1 MRKWLALCLALLMVL
16 PLFAACKAK
25 TGSLTLFEGGSGVLI
40 YDADLLNFKEA
51 GEFAAKI
58 EKATGAKLTTAKG
71 YSGSAPRI
79 VLGNVDAES
88 VRAVTGN
95 LRKNDYVLKISGED
109 YIIGATSTTALKKAM
124 QYFLDNIL
132 TGAKDGVL
140 KLSAKQDYLFEDTY
154 KVDGFSVGGIS
165 LSSMEIVV
173 PKSPT
178 VSEYRTA
185 VLLQQHLLNYVG
197 YSLPLKKGV
206 INEGAAG
213 WIKIGAS
220 LCEKAKAGEAH
231 SYAVAVSGST
241 MEIVAEDFYGYEA
254 VQSLLQSTVFAARN
268 QQKEMNDDTAF
279 SGTGDAK
286 DVLNHE
292 GDVRLAFHNIHG
304 SCDPAEFPVSPV
316 ADMMSEVFAEYLP
329 DVLGLQE
336 CSPQMRSSGNIEG
349 KLAPLYTEVDVLSSP
364 YYRRNGSQNFT
375 PLFYRADTLDLLK
388 AGFFGY
394 NAIPYDNDAYT
405 SLRKGQTAE
414 TLLNGNTPQN
424 GGTSTSR
431 ADKSKSVT
439 WAVFRH
445 KATGK
450 IFMAASTHLWW
461 ENNDEGDRAM
471 RQIQMCYLKDLL
483 MKEAKNYLAETN
495 NAADILPIFVGGDYN
510 SSYAASNNKPTQM
523 TANTPKLLC
532 DSEINTM
539 FENTNGKAPAEK
551 QITTSTHHEYATWNE
566 ALGIYT
572 DPDRTSE
579 DYNKSLDYIFSCR
592 AAADMTEIRRSSL
605 VNELYSFLSSDHTP
619 LFIDFSFTA
628 AAPRG

>member
-16 PLFAACKAK
+16 PLLGACKSKAE
-25 TGSLTLFEGGSGVLI
+25 SLTLFEGGTGVLI

-58 EKATGAKLTTAKG
+58 EEATGAKLTTAKG
-71 YSGSAPRI
+71 YSGSAPRV

-95 LRKNDYVLKISGED
+95 LRKNDYALKISGED
-109 YIIGATSTTALKKAM
+109 YIIGATSTAALKKAM

-173 PKSPT
+173 PKTPT

-185 VLLQQHLLNYVG
+185 VLLQQYLLNTVG

-206 INEGAAG
+206 VNEGAAG

-220 LCEKAKAGEAH
+220 LCEKAKATEAH
-231 SYAVAVSGST
+231 SYAVAVNGSA
-241 MEIVAEDFYGYEA
+241 MEIAAEDFYGYEA
-254 VQSLLQSTVFAARN
+254 VQDLLQNTIFTARN

-279 SGTGDAK
+279 SGVGNVK

-304 SCDPAEFPVSPV
+304 NCNTTAFPVSPV

-336 CSPQMRSSGNIEG
+336 CSPALRDAGIAN
-349 KLAPLYTEVDVLSSP
+349 KLAPLYTEVNVLSSP
-364 YYRRNGSQNFT
+364 YYGRNGSQNST
-375 PLFYRADTLDLLK
+375 PLFYRTDTLDLLK

-394 NAIPYDNDAYT
+394 NALPYGDDAYA

-439 WAVFRH
+439 WAIFRH
-445 KATGK
+445 KATGN
-450 IFMAASTHLWW
+450 IFMVASTHLWW
-461 ENNDEGDRAM
+461 ENNDEGDRIM
-471 RQIQMCYLKDLL
+471 RQIQMSYLKDLL
-483 MKEAKNYLAETN
+483 MSEAKNYLEETD
-495 NAADILPIFVGGDYN
+495 NAADIMPIFVGGDYN
-510 SSYAASNNKPTQM
+510 AKYSASNNKPDKM

-539 FENTNGKAPAEK
+539 FENTNSKAPEGK
-551 QITTSTHHEYATWNE
+551 RIITSTHHGYATWNDE
-566 ALGIYT
+566 LGIYT
-572 DPDRTSE
+572 DPDRTSA
-579 DYNKSLDYIFSCR
+579 DYNASLDYIFSCK
-592 AAADMTEIRRSSL
+592 AAAGMTEIKRSSL
-605 VNELYSFLSSDHTP
+605 INELYSFLSSDHTP
-619 LFIDFSFTA
+619 ILIDFSFTA

>member
-16 PLFAACKAK
+16 PLLAACKSK
-25 TGSLTLFEGGSGVLI
+25 TESLTLFEGGTGVLI

-58 EKATGAKLTTAKG
+58 EEATGAKLTTAKG
-71 YSGSAPRI
+71 YSGNAPRI

-132 TGAKDGVL
+132 TGVKDGVL
-140 KLSAKQDYLFEDTY
+140 KLSAKQDYVFEDTY

-185 VLLQQHLLNYVG
+185 VLLQQYLLNTIG

-206 INEGAAG
+206 VNEGAAG

-220 LCEKAKAGEAH
+220 LCEKAKASEEH
-231 SYAVAVSGST
+231 SYAVAVSGTT

-254 VQSLLQSTVFAARN
+254 VQELLQNSVFTAKN

-279 SGTGDAK
+279 SGIGTVK

-304 SCDPAEFPVSPV
+304 NCNTTEFPVSPV

-336 CSPQMRSSGNIEG
+336 CSEALRSSGNLAG
-349 KLAPLYTEVDVLSSP
+349 KLAPLYTEVNVVASP
-364 YYRRNGSQNFT
+364 YYKKNGSQNST
-375 PLFYRADTLDLLK
+375 PLFYRTDTLDLLK

-394 NAIPYDNDAYT
+394 NALPYDNDAYA

-439 WAVFRH
+439 WAIFRH
-445 KATGK
+445 KATGN
-450 IFMAASTHLWW
+450 IFLVASTHLWW
-461 ENNDEGDRAM
+461 ENNDEGDRVM
-471 RQIQMCYLKDLL
+471 RQIQMAYLKDLL
-483 MKEAKNYLAETN
+483 MNEAGNYLKETG
-495 NAADILPIFVGGDYN
+495 NAADIMPIFVGGDYN
-510 SSYAASNNKPTQM
+510 ARYSASNNKPTQM
-523 TANTPKLLC
+523 TADSPKLLC
-532 DSEINTM
+532 DSEMNTM
-539 FENTNGKAPAEK
+539 FENTNSKAPAEK
-551 QITTSTHHEYATWNE
+551 QITTSTHHGYATWNE
-566 ALGIYT
+566 ELGIYT
-572 DPDRTSE
+572 DPDRTSA
-579 DYNKSLDYIFSCR
+579 DYNASLDYIFSCK
-592 AAADMTEIRRSSL
+592 AAAGMTEIRRSSL
-605 VNELYSFLSSDHTP
+605 INELYSFLSSDHTP
-619 LFIDFSFTA
+619 IMIDFSFTA